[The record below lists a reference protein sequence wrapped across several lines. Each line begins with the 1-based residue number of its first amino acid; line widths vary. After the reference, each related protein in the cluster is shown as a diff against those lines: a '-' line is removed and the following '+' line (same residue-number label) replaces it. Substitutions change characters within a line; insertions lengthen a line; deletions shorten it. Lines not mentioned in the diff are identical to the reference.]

1 MGYAFEKLEVWQK
14 SRSLVKKIYDV
25 TSRFPTEEK
34 YGLTSQL
41 RRASVSVSSNIA
53 EGSTR
58 WGKRDKARFYEIAY
72 GSLIEVMNQ
81 LVLSA
86 DLGFINEDELDVIKP
101 QIAEIS
107 RMLDALYKSAKQPGK
122 KK

>member
-1 MGYAFEKLEVWQK
+1 MSYAFERLDVWKK
-14 SRSLVKKIYDV
+14 SRWLVKEIYRV
-25 TSRFPTEEK
+25 TNHFPSEER

-41 RRASVSVSSNIA
+41 RRASVSISSNIA

-81 LVLSA
+81 LILSA
-86 DLGFINEDELDVIKP
+86 DLDFMDEVELNRLKP
-101 QIAEIS
+101 QIDEIS
-107 RMLDALYKSAKQPGK
+107 RMLDALYKSVKQ
-122 KK
+122 